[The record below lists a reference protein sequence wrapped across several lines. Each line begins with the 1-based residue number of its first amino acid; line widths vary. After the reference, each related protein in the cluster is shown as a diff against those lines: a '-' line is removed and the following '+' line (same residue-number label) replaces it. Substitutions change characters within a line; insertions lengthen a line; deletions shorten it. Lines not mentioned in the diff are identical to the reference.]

1 MENPSR
7 QAASYTAFSG
17 LMMLLYGAY
26 LFSTGFSA
34 VSSAPAIYSAAIA
47 VFKWTLLV
55 GGLLLLVTAAVC
67 AVGHRAG
74 LMLDAVISGASG
86 ALLIGCAGIW
96 FAKGKGFDPQD
107 AVVLIFGFIL
117 VREAI
122 GSWKIHGATATTNE
136 SRPAPPPPAPEPVH
150 PASIRPDSI
159 PEGDEPPAEG
169 YLAALAKDKQEPP
182 SASYE

>member
-1 MENPSR
+1 MDTHPR

-17 LMMLLYGAY
+17 LLMLLYGAY

-34 VSSAPAIYSAAIA
+34 VSGVPAIYGAAIN

-74 LMLDAVISGASG
+74 LILDTLISGASG
-86 ALLIGCAGIW
+86 ALLVGCSGIW
-96 FAKGKGFDPQD
+96 FAKGRGFDPQD
-107 AVVLIFGFIL
+107 VVVMIFGIIL
-117 VREAI
+117 VREAM
-122 GSWKIHGATATTNE
+122 GSWKIYAASALQIE
-136 SRPAPPPPAPEPVH
+136 SPVMPVRDPEPIH
-150 PASIRPDSI
+150 PASIRPESI